1 MKWFRHM
8 TYLRNI
14 EAVVR
19 FLDAAGLE
27 GYGFLC
33 MLLELIGENMG
44 PTDQRCELC
53 LSLRRWSIALGIHRN
68 KVLKYAGMLGS
79 TGLATVIREGNDL
92 RVRMPILAEWRDE
105 YSKKSGHTPESVRS
119 SSSQN
124 KPEHSKSYQRRP
136 TALPIREENGRVNGS
151 GTARVPS
158 EDEMKSMSKDVLKII
173 ERVEAAGQMVN

>member
-33 MLLELIGENMG
+33 MLLELIGENMSAV
-44 PTDQRCELC
+44 DQRCELC

-68 KVLKYAGMLGS
+68 KVLKYAGMLGG
-79 TGLATVIREGNDL
+79 TGLATITREGSDL

-105 YSKKSGHTPESVRS
+105 YSKKSGHAPESVRS
-119 SSSQN
+119 SSAHIRPGQ
-124 KPEHSKSYQRRP
+124 SKSYQRIR
-136 TALPIREENGRVNGS
+136 TASPIREVNGS
-151 GTARVPS
+151 GTDRVPT
-158 EDEMKSMSKDVLKII
+158 EDEMKSMSPDVLEIMKRA
-173 ERVEAAGQMVN
+173 ELTGQIVN